1 MAPHSSILAWG
12 MLWTEESGV
21 SFVHGVAKSWTQLK
35 LLSTH
40 VHTPQMASM
49 CSRAKII
56 SETFYCFKKLDL
68 QNPVCILHSRLV
80 WVCPSPTLSPS
91 GHVWLPPRKGHV

>member
-40 VHTPQMASM
+40 VHAPQMASM

-56 SETFYCFKKLDL
+56 SETFYFIFFPTMLSTLDVYFTAYFYL
-68 QNPVCILHSRLV
+68 D
-80 WVCPSPTLSPS
+80 
-91 GHVWLPPRKGHV
+91 